1 MATAT
6 TSSPHLSD
14 EQLRD
19 VLQLVQGADS
29 VELKL
34 TVPESQQRSTVA
46 ALELD
51 PLDAQIRQVYFFD
64 TPELAL
70 NEVGIVVRARRVQ
83 GKASDSVVKLRP
95 VVPEALPEK
104 LRKSPNL
111 VVEVDAMPGGY
122 VCSATFKE
130 KLGPTQVRDT
140 ILGGK
145 RLAKLFSKE
154 QRAFFDRARP
164 RRPRA
169 RPARSPR
176 PDLRPQAEVEP
187 TGLRPPPRG
196 RALAVPGRLADPRAL
211 DEVLH
216 ERAGA
221 GGRRSARVPRDEG
234 RRPVGRAADEN
245 EDGARVLLERA
256 VGADRLGRARSTRL
270 DKGERVWSYDL
281 VK

>member
-34 TVPESQQRSTVA
+34 TVPESHQRSTAA

-70 NEVGIVVRARRVQ
+70 NEVGVVLRARRVQ

-95 VVPEALPEK
+95 VVPEALPAK

-145 RLAKLFSKE
+145 RLGKLFSKE
-154 QRAFFDRARP
+154 QRAFFAAHAPDGLELDGLSVLGP
-164 RRPRA
+164 IFVLKLKW
-169 RPARSPR
+169 SPR
-176 PDLRPQAEVEP
+176 DFGRPLVAELWLYPDGSRILELSTKCSTNEPMQVAAEARAYLGMKGVDLSGEQQTKTKTALEFFSNELSGQ
-187 TGLRPPPRG
+187 TG
-196 RALAVPGRLADPRAL
+196 
-211 DEVLH
+211 
-216 ERAGA
+216 
-221 GGRRSARVPRDEG
+221 
-234 RRPVGRAADEN
+234 
-245 EDGARVLLERA
+245 
-256 VGADRLGRARSTRL
+256 
-270 DKGERVWSYDL
+270 
-281 VK
+281 